1 MKFNTRKILL
11 ADDHVIIRRGLRTLL
26 DNNFGQSEWTEVDR
40 TDDVLNE
47 LKKKSYTHAILDMQ
61 LLDANLLEVIPEIK
75 RVNPDLPLLIYT
87 MCNEDLYAPRLLKLG
102 VQAFL
107 SKQLSE
113 EHIVKAFGCFFQ
125 NKSYFSEHVLYD
137 VYTDKIKPLNPINEL
152 SQREFAV
159 LQYLVKGL
167 SVKDICGI
175 LNLKTTTV
183 ATYKARI
190 FEKTNAESV
199 VDLVRLM
206 DLYSNEK

>member
-1 MKFNTRKILL
+1 MKVNTRKILL

-26 DNNFGQSEWTEVDR
+26 DNNFGKSEWTEVDR

-47 LKKKSYTHAILDMQ
+47 LKKNVFTHAILDMQ
-61 LLDANLLEVIPEIK
+61 LLDANLLEVLPEIK
-75 RVNPDLPLLIYT
+75 RVNPDLPLLVYT

-102 VQAFL
+102 VHAFL

-113 EHIVKAFGCFFQ
+113 EHVINAFGRFFQ
-125 NKSYFSEHVLYD
+125 NKCYFSEHILYD
-137 VYTDKIKPLNPINEL
+137 AYADKLKPLNPINEL
-152 SQREFAV
+152 SEREFAV

-190 FEKTNAESV
+190 FEKTSAQNV

-206 DLYSNEK
+206 DFYSNET